1 MSIDFETFWRL
12 ARWSSIQQAI
22 EPEATRTKLR
32 TLGNAIPPRH
42 SKRRNLM
49 DLLLFVIVLLLL
61 FGGGGYW
68 ARRRYW

>member
-1 MSIDFETFWRL
+1 V

-32 TLGNAIPPRH
+32 TLGNAIPPRLIL
-42 SKRRNLM
+42 NGGIPM
-49 DLLLFVIVLLLL
+49 DLLLILIVILLL